1 MTSVLIVDDEKIER
15 EGLAAILRKGFP
27 DLAIE
32 QARNGKAAL
41 QMAKDGYRPD
51 LVLMDIR
58 MPGMDGLE
66 TIERMS
72 AIDPDIRYIMVTA
85 YDAFEYA
92 RQAIKLGVMDYLLK
106 PSKADE
112 IIATVGRVLRQ
123 IEEERREKEA
133 SRQQLTTLKK
143 VLPVVETD
151 IVTQLL
157 YDHVPDVHLNELV
170 DLLGV
175 STSSEMFAI
184 VVITPSGDERLY
196 AEVKARIRKTCA
208 GLVGALT
215 GGQIPVIVFR
225 DPERS
230 YRSQATSIA
239 RELLALAAPG
249 APGAAGAPGGAG
261 GLFVG
266 IGGVCGS
273 LDGIRESYHEAQIA
287 AMDTTLPVKYR
298 FFEDAPALGPAGIAA
313 GPADGRPDREWEKR
327 FIENVRTGDWERVQ
341 EDVMSFIRRC
351 EQEGVDLLLAQQRA
365 LGLLWLV
372 ERMLRELGVETQTPV
387 FSLAAQDYRR
397 LQAEA
402 NVLLGRI
409 RQAYAEHQARH
420 EPDAIHQIKKYI
432 IDHSHEDISLEA
444 ISRMAGLSP
453 FYISKLFKEQF
464 GINYIDFLTEC
475 RIEKA
480 KKLMADPELSMKV
493 IALEVGYRDP
503 NYFSKV
509 FKKMCNISPTEY
521 RKALLGARGREACD
535 A

>member
-1 MTSVLIVDDEKIER
+1 MTSVLIVDDEQIER

-32 QARNGKAAL
+32 QARNGRVAL
-41 QMAKDGYRPD
+41 QMVEEGFRPD
-51 LVLMDIR
+51 LVLMDIK

-66 TIERMS
+66 TIERIS
-72 AIDPDIRYIMVTA
+72 AIEPDIRFIMVTA
-85 YDAFEYA
+85 YDAFDYA
-92 RQAIKLGVMDYLLK
+92 RTAIKLGVKDYLLK

-123 IEEERREKEA
+123 IEEERKEREA
-133 SRQQLTTLKK
+133 SRQQITALKK

-157 YDHVPDVHLNELV
+157 YDHVHDVHLDELV

-175 STSSEMFAI
+175 STASEMFAI
-184 VVITPSGDERLY
+184 VVMMPAGEEQKY
-196 AEVKARIRKTCA
+196 AEVKARIRKTGV
-208 GLVGALT
+208 GLVGALS

-225 DPERS
+225 DPVRS
-230 YRSQATSIA
+230 YRSQATTLA
-239 RELLALAAPG
+239 RELLALAASG
-249 APGAAGAPGGAG
+249 GGAG
-261 GLFVG
+261 WFIG

-273 LDGIRESYHEAQIA
+273 LDDIRQSYHEAQIA
-287 AMDTTLPVKYR
+287 AMDPTLPVKYR
-298 FFEDAPALGPAGIAA
+298 FYEDTPALGAVG
-313 GPADGRPDREWEKR
+313 GRSDREWEKR
-327 FIENVRTGDWERVQ
+327 FIEQIRTGDWERVQ
-341 EDVMSFIRRC
+341 EGIMSFIRRC

-365 LGLLWLV
+365 LELIWLV
-372 ERMLRELGVETQTPV
+372 SRMLQELGVEVQAPV
-387 FSLAAQDYRR
+387 FPFQAQDYRR

-402 NVLLGRI
+402 HILIGRL

-420 EPDAIHQIKKYI
+420 EPDAVHQIKKYI
-432 IDHSHEDISLEA
+432 IEHSHEDISLEA
-444 ISRMAGLSP
+444 IGRMIGLSP

-521 RKALLGARGREACD
+521 RKALLGTRGREACD

>member
-15 EGLAAILRKGFP
+15 DGLAAILRKGFP
-27 DLAIE
+27 DLVIE

-41 QMAKDGYRPD
+41 RMAEEGFRPD
-51 LVLMDIR
+51 LVLMDIK

-85 YDAFEYA
+85 YDTFDYA

-106 PSKADE
+106 PTRADE
-112 IIATVGRVLRQ
+112 IIATVGRVLEQ
-123 IEEERREKEA
+123 IAEERREREA
-133 SRQQLTTLKK
+133 SRRQQTTLKK

-157 YDHVPDVHLNELV
+157 YDHVHDVHLSELV

-175 STSSEMFAI
+175 SAPSGMFAI
-184 VVITPSGDERLY
+184 VVILPAGEERLY
-196 AEVKARIRKTCA
+196 AEVKARIRKA
-208 GLVGALT
+208 GIGLVGALT
-215 GGQIPVIVFR
+215 GGQIPAIVFR
-225 DPERS
+225 DPARS
-230 YRSQATSIA
+230 YRSQATAVA

-249 APGAAGAPGGAG
+249 GAG
-261 GLFVG
+261 WFVG
-266 IGGVCGS
+266 IGGVRSS
-273 LDGIRESYHEAQIA
+273 LGDIRQSYHEAQIA
-287 AMDTTLPVKYR
+287 AMDPTLPVKFR
-298 FFEDAPALGPAGIAA
+298 FHEDTPALGALG
-313 GPADGRPDREWEKR
+313 GDPDREWEKR
-327 FIENVRTGDWERVQ
+327 FVEAIRTGDWERVQ
-341 EDVMSFIRRC
+341 EGVMAFIRRC
-351 EQEGVDLLLAQQRA
+351 EQEGVDLLQAQQRA
-365 LGLLWLV
+365 LELLWLTA
-372 ERMLRELGVETQTPV
+372 RMLRELGIEVRTPV
-387 FSLAAQDYRR
+387 FPLQAQDYRQ

-409 RQAYAEHQARH
+409 RQAYAEHQALH
-420 EPDAIHQIKKYI
+420 EPDAVHRIKKYI
-432 IDHSHEDISLEA
+432 IEHSHEDISLEA

-453 FYISKLFKEQF
+453 FYISKLFKEHF
-464 GINYIDFLTEC
+464 GVNYIDFLTEC

-480 KKLMADPELSMKV
+480 KKLMADPTLSMKA

-509 FKKMCNISPTEY
+509 FRKMCNVSPTEY
-521 RKALLGARGREACD
+521 RKALLGLKGREACD

>member
-32 QARNGKAAL
+32 QARNGKAAVR
-41 QMAKDGYRPD
+41 MAEEGFRPD
-51 LVLMDIR
+51 LVLMDIK

-85 YDAFEYA
+85 YDAFDYA

-112 IIATVGRVLRQ
+112 IIGTVARVLER
-123 IEEERREKEA
+123 IGEERREREA
-133 SRQQLTTLKK
+133 SRRQLTTLKK

-157 YDHVPDVHLNELV
+157 YDHVHDVHLNELV
-170 DLLGV
+170 GLLGV
-175 STSSEMFAI
+175 STASEMFAV
-184 VVITPSGDERLY
+184 VVIAPAGEEQLY
-196 AEVKARIRKTCA
+196 AEVKARIRKA
-208 GLVGALT
+208 GVGLVGALS

-225 DPERS
+225 DTVRS
-230 YRSQATSIA
+230 YRSQATALA
-239 RELLALAAPG
+239 RELLGLAA
-249 APGAAGAPGGAG
+249 AGGGAG
-261 GLFVG
+261 WFVG

-273 LDGIRESYHEAQIA
+273 LDNIRQSYHEAQIA
-287 AMDTTLPVKYR
+287 AMDPTLPVKYR
-298 FFEDAPALGPAGIAA
+298 FYEDTPALVPVG
-313 GPADGRPDREWEKR
+313 GRPDREWEKR
-327 FIENVRTGDWERVQ
+327 FVERIRTGDWERVQ

-365 LGLLWLV
+365 LELLWLV
-372 ERMLRELGVETQTPV
+372 SRMLLELGVEAQAPV
-387 FSLAAQDYRR
+387 FPFQAQDYRQ

-420 EPDAIHQIKKYI
+420 EPDAVHQIKKYI
-432 IDHSHEDISLEA
+432 VEHSHEDISLEA
-444 ISRMAGLSP
+444 IGRMAGLSP

-480 KKLMADPELSMKV
+480 KKLMTDPDLSMKV

-521 RKALLGARGREACD
+521 RKALLGSKGREACD

>member
-1 MTSVLIVDDEKIER
+1 MRMTSVLIVDDEKIER

-27 DLAIE
+27 DLVIE

-41 QMAKDGYRPD
+41 RMAEEGFRPD
-51 LVLMDIR
+51 LVLMDIK

-112 IIATVGRVLRQ
+112 ILATVGRVLGQ
-123 IEEERREKEA
+123 IEEERREREA

-157 YDHVPDVHLNELV
+157 YDHVHDVHLNELV

-175 STSSEMFAI
+175 ATSGEMFAL
-184 VVITPSGDERLY
+184 VVITPADGEQLY
-196 AEVKARIRKTCA
+196 AEVKARIRKTGA

-225 DPERS
+225 DPARS
-230 YRSQATSIA
+230 YRSQATAIA

-249 APGAAGAPGGAG
+249 GSNGGG

-266 IGGVCGS
+266 IGGVCDS
-273 LDGIRESYHEAQIA
+273 LDDIRESYHEAQIA
-287 AMDTTLPVKYR
+287 AMDPALPVKYR
-298 FFEDAPALGPAGIAA
+298 FYEDTPALGPAGGAA
-313 GPADGRPDREWEKR
+313 GGQPDREWEKR
-327 FIENVRTGDWERVQ
+327 FIESVRTGDWERVQ
-341 EDVMSFIRRC
+341 EGVMSFIRRC
-351 EQEGVDLLLAQQRA
+351 EQEGVDLLLAQQHA

-372 ERMLRELGVETQTPV
+372 ERMLRELGIEVQTPV
-387 FSLAAQDYRR
+387 FPGQARDYRH

-420 EPDAIHQIKKYI
+420 EPDAVHRIKKYI
-432 IDHSHEDISLEA
+432 IEHSHEDISLEA

-480 KKLMADPELSMKV
+480 KKLMADPELSLKV

-509 FKKMCNISPTEY
+509 FKKMCDISPTEY

>member
-27 DLAIE
+27 DLVIE
-32 QARNGKAAL
+32 QARNGKAAV
-41 QMAKDGYRPD
+41 QMAEEGFRPD
-51 LVLMDIR
+51 LVLMDIK

-85 YDAFEYA
+85 YDSFEYA
-92 RQAIKLGVMDYLLK
+92 RRAIKLGVMDYLLK

-112 IIATVGRVLRQ
+112 IIATVGRALKR
-123 IEEERREKEA
+123 IGEERREREE
-133 SRQQLTTLKK
+133 SRQQITALKK

-157 YDHVPDVHLNELV
+157 YDHVHDVHLDELV
-170 DLLGV
+170 ELLGV

-184 VVITPSGDERLY
+184 VVITPSGDEQLY
-196 AEVKARIRKTCA
+196 AEVKARIRKSGV
-208 GLVGALT
+208 GLVGALS

-225 DPERS
+225 DPARS
-230 YRSQATSIA
+230 YRSQATAVA
-239 RELLALAAPG
+239 RDVLALAS
-249 APGAAGAPGGAG
+249 PGGAG
-261 GLFVG
+261 WFVG

-273 LDGIRESYHEAQIA
+273 LDAVRQSYHEAQIA
-287 AMDTTLPVKYR
+287 AMDPTLPVKFR
-298 FFEDAPALGPAGIAA
+298 FYEDAPALGAVG
-313 GPADGRPDREWEKR
+313 GQPDREWEKR
-327 FIENVRTGDWERVQ
+327 FIDRIRTGDWEQVQ
-341 EDVMSFIRRC
+341 ESIMSFIRRC
-351 EQEGVDLLLAQQRA
+351 EQEGVDLLTAQQRA
-365 LGLLWLV
+365 LELLWLV
-372 ERMLRELGVETQTPV
+372 ARMLRELGIEAQTPV
-387 FSLAAQDYRR
+387 FPLAVRDYRQ

-420 EPDAIHQIKKYI
+420 EPDAVHQIKKYI
-432 IDHSHEDISLEA
+432 IEHSHEDISLEA
-444 ISRMAGLSP
+444 ISRMVGLSP

-464 GINYIDFLTEC
+464 GVNYIDFLTEC

-480 KKLMADPELSMKV
+480 KKLMADPELSMKA

-509 FKKMCNISPTEY
+509 FKKMCDSSPTEY
-521 RKALLGARGREACD
+521 RKALLGAKGREACD

>member
-15 EGLAAILRKGFP
+15 DGLQAILRKGFP
-27 DLAIE
+27 DLVIE

-41 QMAKDGYRPD
+41 RMVEEGFRPD
-51 LVLMDIR
+51 LVLMDIK

-85 YDAFEYA
+85 YDAFDYA
-92 RQAIKLGVMDYLLK
+92 RRAIKLGVMDYLLK
-106 PSKADE
+106 PARADE
-112 IIATVGRVLRQ
+112 IIATVGRALKR
-123 IEEERREKEA
+123 IGEERREREA
-133 SRQQLTTLKK
+133 SRRQHVTLKK

-157 YDHVPDVHLNELV
+157 YDHVHDVHLNELV
-170 DLLGV
+170 ALLGV

-184 VVITPSGDERLY
+184 VVILPSGDEQSY
-196 AEVKARIRKTCA
+196 ARVKEKIRTTGV

-215 GGQIPVIVFR
+215 GGQIPAILFR
-225 DPERS
+225 DPARS
-230 YRSQATSIA
+230 YRSQATALA
-239 RELLALAAPG
+239 RELLALAAPEDEG
-249 APGAAGAPGGAG
+249 W
-261 GLFVG
+261 FVG
-266 IGGVCGS
+266 IGGVRGS
-273 LDGIRESYHEAQIA
+273 LDDVRQSYHEAQIA
-287 AMDTTLPVKYR
+287 AMDPMLPVKYR
-298 FFEDAPALGPAGIAA
+298 FYEDTPALGSTG
-313 GPADGRPDREWEKR
+313 GQPDRDWEKR
-327 FIENVRTGDWERVQ
+327 FVEEIRTGDWERVQ
-341 EDVMSFIRRC
+341 ADVMAFIRRC
-351 EQEGVDLLLAQQRA
+351 EQEGVELLVAQQRT
-365 LGLLWLV
+365 LELLWLAA
-372 ERMLRELGVETQTPV
+372 RMLLELGIEVRTPV
-387 FSLAAQDYRR
+387 FPIAVQDYRQ

-420 EPDAIHQIKKYI
+420 EPDAVHRIRKYI
-432 IDHSHEDISLEA
+432 IEHSHEDISLEA

-464 GINYIDFLTEC
+464 GVNYIDFLTEC

-521 RKALLGARGREACD
+521 RKALLGAGGREADD